1 MKNNDERYNACVS
14 MAKLVGDTVKV
25 TAKAKKA
32 DLLKEGRRLINKNRK
47 DLGSAPFMYD
57 KSIADF
63 VPDPSYKKSTP
74 KPKPKPKPAPKPKP
88 KPAPKPKPKPAP
100 KPAPKKPDPSTK
112 RGLPWYQWMF
122 MCIGTALVVLL
133 LLLGY
138 SYFTS
143 SAVPAASQEADAP
156 VVPEIPAAPEAPAVS
171 ELPAYNGSSVVHS
184 PGNNMLLSA
193 PDWTESNGFN
203 LTVNGKSGTDVA
215 KMRRRMNEA
224 NARMLE
230 ELERLD
236 RTKVNVD

>member
-74 KPKPKPKPAPKPKP
+74 K
-88 KPAPKPKPKPAP
+88 PKPKPKPAP

-184 PGNNMLLSA
+184 AGNNMLLSA

>member
-1 MKNNDERYNACVS
+1 MAKDSKMKNNDERYNACVS

-74 KPKPKPKPAPKPKP
+74 K
-88 KPAPKPKPKPAP
+88 PKPKPKPAP

-184 PGNNMLLSA
+184 AGNNMLLSA